1 MTTRREFVKVS
12 AATVGALGLGLG
24 GCRPEEEPPRVLRIL
39 ILGGT
44 GFIGPHMVRY
54 AQSRGHTVT
63 LFNRG
68 RTNTHL
74 FPDVEKLIGDRDG
87 DLDALEGREWDA
99 VIDNSGYVPRQ
110 VRDSAQ
116 LLSRTTGQYLF
127 ISTVSVYEDFATP
140 GFDED
145 YPVGT
150 LDDPTVEEV
159 TGETY
164 GPLKALCEQAVQ
176 ESFQDHATIVRP
188 GYIVGPGDPSD
199 RWTYWPVRVARG
211 GEMIAPGEPSDPI
224 QIIDARDLTAWT
236 VRLVELGTSGVF
248 NGVGPATRMGMGDML
263 EATRDATD
271 ADTEFTWV
279 GADFLNDRGASF
291 SIWNEPAGEYVAL
304 HQADGRR
311 SLAAGLTHR
320 PVSETARDTLEWWNS
335 QDAERRA
342 QMRAGLRVGEL
353 GFGPA
358 AMEAVIEHEAALL
371 EAWHAQA

>member
-1 MTTRREFVKVS
+1 
-12 AATVGALGLGLG
+12 
-24 GCRPEEEPPRVLRIL
+24 
-39 ILGGT
+39 LGGT

-87 DLDALEGREWDA
+87 DLTALEGHEWDA
-99 VIDNSGYVPRQ
+99 VIDNSGYVPRH

-127 ISTVSVYEDFATP
+127 ISTVSVYGDFATP
-140 GFDED
+140 DFDED

-176 ESFQDHATIVRP
+176 EAFQDHATIVRP

-199 RWTYWPVRVARG
+199 RWTYWPVRVAHG
-211 GEMIAPGEPSDPI
+211 GEMIAPGAPTDPI

-236 VRLVELGTSGVF
+236 VRLVEQGTSGVF
-248 NGVGPATRMGMGDML
+248 NGVGPGSRMGMGDML
-263 EATRDATD
+263 EAARSTTGSDA
-271 ADTEFTWV
+271 EFTWV
-279 GADFLNDRGASF
+279 GADFLNDRGAIF
-291 SIWNEPAGEYVAL
+291 PIWNAPTGEYAAL
-304 HQADGRR
+304 HQVDGSRA
-311 SLAAGLTHR
+311 LAAGLTHR
-320 PVSETARDTLEWWNS
+320 PVAETVRDTMEWWNS
-335 QDAERRA
+335 QDAERQARI
-342 QMRAGLRVGEL
+342 R
-353 GFGPA
+353 
-358 AMEAVIEHEAALL
+358 MEERMERETALL
-371 EAWHAQA
+371 EEWHSREA